1 MLPSQRV
8 APVSGPT
15 LLQAGSVWNGSDAD
29 QFVRSDVLIENGV
42 ITTVGPPGSVDA
54 PAGARQLDADGKFV
68 IPGLVDMHVHLV
80 PGNSTELCVAAG
92 VTTVRDV
99 GNYSE
104 WVFGLREKIRRGE
117 LPGPRIYA
125 VGEIIE
131 GRIPCRRGFLRVE
144 TPEDARVAVRM
155 LLDRGADGI
164 KLYQS
169 TPPAVV
175 SAARRRSPPAR
186 RMDSRSPLLH
196 ELHQRLVWL

>member
-1 MLPSQRV
+1 MPPSQRV

-15 LLQAGSVWNGSDAD
+15 LIRGGSVWDGSDAD
-29 QFVRSDVLIENGV
+29 RFVRSDILIDDGV
-42 ITTVGPPGSVDA
+42 ITDVGPACSIDA
-54 PAGARQLDADGKFV
+54 PAGARELVADGKFV

-117 LPGPRIYA
+117 LPGPRIFA

-169 TPPAVV
+169 TPPDVV
-175 SAARRRSPPAR
+175 SAAVDEA
-186 RMDSRSPLLH
+186 H
-196 ELHQRLVWL
+196 RLGVWIAGHLRCINFMNAW